1 MTANALKRLES
12 TFPKVTADKVLYIKL
27 GPGGVWESD
36 CIRKSNTLRLGY
48 ETADLQLCLN
58 SEWDKIKE
66 NYVNSGKSQI
76 AASGYVTQIRYFFE
90 ASEDTIW
97 ITFYDNKLWWT
108 KAKAGVVLNNDNIRE
123 RLCVSEWSDKD
134 IEGNPLYME
143 NITGN
148 LLKTQGFRG
157 TICTVEEEKY
167 LLRKIN
173 AEKSKEVLETEDSY
187 KNLKQNLCSLIQQL
201 TWQDFEVL
209 IDLIFTQAGWQR
221 VSSVGKTAKTLDL
234 DLKAPVTGEKCLV
247 QVKSSTDNSELNK
260 YLKDFSSMDQYHKF
274 YYVYHTFKGTPP
286 QKIDDNRMRLLSVN
300 EIAELAID
308 SGLSKWVIAKV
319 S

>member
-1 MTANALKRLES
+1 MLSNCPYMRDI
-12 TFPKVTADKVLYIKL
+12 P
-27 GPGGVWESD
+27 ESD

-48 ETADLQLCLN
+48 ETADFQLCLN
-58 SEWDKIKE
+58 GEWNKVKDHYIK
-66 NYVNSGKSQI
+66 SGTKQKT
-76 AASGYVTQIRYFFE
+76 ASKYITQIRHFFE

-108 KAKAGVVLNNDNIRE
+108 KAKAGVSLNNDNIRE
-123 RLCVSEWSDKD
+123 RSCISEWSDKD

-143 NITGN
+143 NISGN

-187 KNLKQNLCSLIQQL
+187 KSLQQNLCNLIQQL

-209 IDLIFTQAGWQR
+209 VDLIFTQAGWQR

-247 QVKSSTDNSELNK
+247 QVKSSTDSTELDK

-274 YYVYHTFKGTPP
+274 YYVYHTFKGTPS
-286 QKIDDNRMRLLSVN
+286 QKINDSKVRLLSAN

-308 SGLSKWVIAKV
+308 SDLSKWIIAKV

>member
-1 MTANALKRLES
+1 MTANALKLES
-12 TFPKVTADKVLYIKL
+12 TLPKVTADKVLYIKL
-27 GPGGVWESD
+27 GSGGNWELD
-36 CIRKSNTLRLGY
+36 CIRKSNTLRIGY
-48 ETADLQLCLN
+48 KHADFQLCLN
-58 SEWDKIKE
+58 GEWDKIKD
-66 NYVNSGKSQI
+66 NYVKSGKSQI
-76 AASGYVTQIRYFFE
+76 AASGYVTQARYFFE

-97 ITFYDNKLWWT
+97 ITFFDNKLWWT
-108 KAKAGVVLNNDNIRE
+108 KAKAEVVLNEDNTKE
-123 RLCVSEWSDKD
+123 RSCISGWSDKD
-134 IEGNPLYME
+134 IDGNPLYMD
-143 NITGN
+143 NISGN
-148 LLKTQGFRG
+148 LLKTQAFRG

-173 AEKSKEVLETEDSY
+173 AEKSKKVLETEDAY
-187 KNLKQNLCSLIQQL
+187 KSLQHNLCNLIQQL
-201 TWQDFEVL
+201 AWQDFEVL
-209 IDLIFTQAGWQR
+209 VDLIFTQAGWQR

-247 QVKSSTDNSELNK
+247 QVKSSTDNNELDK

-286 QKIDDNRMRLLSVN
+286 TETSNSKVRLLSVN

-308 SGLSKWVIAKV
+308 SGLSKWIIAKV

>member
-1 MTANALKRLES
+1 LTHCLMLSNCPYMRDI
-12 TFPKVTADKVLYIKL
+12 P
-27 GPGGVWESD
+27 ESD

-48 ETADLQLCLN
+48 ETADFQLCLN
-58 SEWDKIKE
+58 GEWNKVKDHYIK
-66 NYVNSGKSQI
+66 SGTKQKT
-76 AASGYVTQIRYFFE
+76 ASKYITQIRHFFE

-108 KAKAGVVLNNDNIRE
+108 KAKAGVSLNNDNIRE
-123 RLCVSEWSDKD
+123 RSCISEWSDKD

-143 NITGN
+143 NISGN

-187 KNLKQNLCSLIQQL
+187 KSLQQNLCNLIQQL

-209 IDLIFTQAGWQR
+209 VDLIFTQAGWQR

-247 QVKSSTDNSELNK
+247 QVKSSTDSTELDK

-274 YYVYHTFKGTPP
+274 YYVYHTFKGTPS
-286 QKIDDNRMRLLSVN
+286 QKINDSKVRLLSAN

-308 SGLSKWVIAKV
+308 SDLSKWIIAKV